1 MMKYK
6 KRAREEKE
14 FNQQL
19 IHLARVTR
27 VMAGGK
33 RMRFR
38 ACVVIGDGKGRVG
51 YGLAKGTDVTIAINK
66 AVKKAKKVIIKVPL
80 VKNTIPHEIRIK
92 YKAAK
97 ILLKPAPEGTGI
109 KAGSVV
115 RQVLELAGVPNVV
128 GKILGTRNKVV
139 NTQAV
144 IKALASFKTSGLK
157 LDKISE
163 KKNDVGKPAVKKSI
177 PKKKRVEK
185 PESKQPKIDKKP
197 KSKK

>member
-1 MMKYK
+1 MRYK
-6 KRAREEKE
+6 KRTREEKE

-51 YGLAKGTDVTIAINK
+51 YGISKGTDVTIAINK
-66 AVKKAKKVIIKVPL
+66 AVKKAKKVLIKVPL
-80 VKNTIPHEIRIK
+80 VKKTIPHEIRIK
-92 YKAAK
+92 YKSAK
-97 ILLKPAPEGTGI
+97 ILLKPAPQGTGI

-144 IKALASFKTSGLK
+144 IKALDSFKTTGLK
-157 LDKISE
+157 LDKPSE
-163 KKNDVGKPAVKKSI
+163 QKTEGKKPVVKKFS
-177 PKKKRVEK
+177 
-185 PESKQPKIDKKP
+185 P
-197 KSKK
+197 KSKKADKPKKTQPKDNKKPKNKK